1 MALEMHS
8 KELRGGTYLAPIFM
22 ATMLVALVLPMFFEV
37 YRTVYYGTMSYD
49 DYSRYL
55 LWVLGEP
62 GGKIPPSPHV
72 YRIGSVILAAP
83 FYQLPV
89 ILFSGQ
95 GIHHAPVVMQP
106 EYVRA
111 LQAMCAANAAYAAVS
126 ACLVGIYLAFFL
138 FMASTRAVLLRL
150 VPDLDLGVV
159 SLIVTAAG
167 VTGPVLL
174 FWTVRRTPLAFL
186 FRRPHWARLASPGR
200 RWHSVPHGQTADSQA
215 R

>member
-111 LQAMCAANAAYAAVS
+111 LQAMCAANAAYAAIS
-126 ACLVGIYLAFFL
+126 ACIVGLYLAFWRNVSVGWAFSATSSSVADAL
-138 FMASTRAVLLRL
+138 SRHGLRRRRSDAAARNRGHCDDRAQDRHLR
-150 VPDLDLGVV
+150 
-159 SLIVTAAG
+159 
-167 VTGPVLL
+167 
-174 FWTVRRTPLAFL
+174 RRRHP
-186 FRRPHWARLASPGR
+186 RDNR
-200 RWHSVPHGQTADSQA
+200 Q
-215 R
+215 